1 MGYDVVVSSMKCLKF
16 SLEGWL
22 FDDLF
27 IYLPHENNIVA
38 SFSNKERKSLS
49 TNWRYD
55 VTMNKLGISVHLS
68 FNNSNLDGYGKI

>member
-1 MGYDVVVSSMKCLKF
+1 MKCLKF

-38 SFSNKERKSLS
+38 SFSNKERRRLS
-49 TNWRYD
+49 TNWQD
-55 VTMNKLGISVHLS
+55 DETMK
-68 FNNSNLDGYGKI
+68 

>member
-1 MGYDVVVSSMKCLKF
+1 MKFLKF
-16 SLEGWL
+16 SLEDWL

-27 IYLPHENNIVA
+27 IYLPHENNFVA
-38 SFSNKERKSLS
+38 SFSNKERRTLS

-68 FNNSNLDGYGKI
+68 FNNSNLDDYGKI